1 MSQTRASR
9 SATKKVLEAN
19 LIPVN
24 VTAEEAAAAA
34 KDKADK
40 ALEDGEVL
48 TFSKDTTLSKQIY
61 DFVRPGAGENLSDE
75 ARPLFE
81 AGKAAGEFYGSV
93 SKKERNSG
101 VGKRALQEHENFQ
114 RALKHIEAVEAEN
127 KKLKANTVI
136 TIEGDEALKAVLE
149 VPTADRAEKTA
160 QQRRVIAEQIALL
173 TDPSAK
179 HAAANE
185 GEEERVARLEASLD
199 KAKAAVA
206 AAVEKTPDKPEL
218 VLALEERVAAISEA
232 LKKAK
237 DDAALTGVQAGG
249 EGLQKEAEK
258 GLEANAAKKQRTRS
272 AEAEASD
279 LVTQAALGAEMQQT
293 PKAHHPSSGEPN
305 IADPDELAAALEA
318 DAVKSKPSRGKGSGK
333 KGLVPRD
340 EAQSLAWKEARAK
353 TRKENAKAKAD
364 EQERLRKF
372 EQDHLDSDIG
382 KLVTEHAAAMKVT
395 EDKLEKAQDLLERT
409 SSKKKE
415 FNMAKKALESENASL
430 KRKLAEIEGVS
441 DEAGEAPVS
450 DNAGEAPVS
459 DEAAQASVSDEAAQA
474 SVSDEAAQLK
484 IRRLEYEIVS
494 LNRLYRNCFKVV
506 QKTADKGGDLDA
518 EAIITIFKAETA
530 KNREALPM
538 PEDLKAVVYVEPEDP
553 TKKKK
558 RKRAD
563 SDEAS
568 TA

>member
-1 MSQTRASR
+1 MTRTTR
-9 SATKKVLEAN
+9 NSATKKALEAS

-81 AGKAAGEFYGSV
+81 AGKAAGEFYGNV
-93 SKKERNSG
+93 SKKKLESDI
-101 VGKRALQEHENFQ
+101 GKRALEEHENFQ

-136 TIEGDEALKAVLE
+136 TIEGDEALKAALE

-173 TDPSAK
+173 ADPSAK

-206 AAVEKTPDKPEL
+206 TAIDKTPDKPDL
-218 VLALEERVAAISEA
+218 VLALEERVTAISEA

-279 LVTQAALGAEMQQT
+279 LVAQAALGAEMQQA
-293 PKAHHPSSGEPN
+293 PKAHLPSSGEPN

-318 DAVKSKPSRGKGSGK
+318 DAGKSKPSRGKGSGK

-340 EAQSLAWKEARAK
+340 DAQSLAWKEARAK
-353 TRKENAKAKAD
+353 TRKINAKAKAD

-382 KLVTEHAAAMKVT
+382 KLVTEHAAAMKAT
-395 EDKLEKAQDLLERT
+395 EEKLEKAQDLLERT
-409 SSKKKE
+409 SAKKKE
-415 FNMAKKALESENASL
+415 FNTAKKALESENASL
-430 KRKLAEIEGVS
+430 KRKLAEIEGGEGALAD
-441 DEAGEAPVS
+441 DEVLEVEDEEAP
-450 DNAGEAPVS
+450 
-459 DEAAQASVSDEAAQA
+459 DEAAQAP
-474 SVSDEAAQLK
+474 VSDEAAQLK

-506 QKTADKGGDLDA
+506 QKTADKGGDLDT
-518 EAIITIFKAETA
+518 EAIIAIFKAETA

-568 TA
+568 TSTA

>member
-1 MSQTRASR
+1 MTRTTR
-9 SATKKVLEAN
+9 NSATKKALEAS

-40 ALEDGEVL
+40 ALEDGKVL
-48 TFSKDTTLSKQIY
+48 TFPKDTTLSKQIY

-81 AGKAAGEFYGSV
+81 AGKAAGEFYGNV
-93 SKKERNSG
+93 SKKKLESDI
-101 VGKRALQEHENFQ
+101 GKRALEEHENFQ

-136 TIEGDEALKAVLE
+136 TIEGDEALKAALE

-173 TDPSAK
+173 ADPSAK

-206 AAVEKTPDKPEL
+206 TAIDKTPDKPDL
-218 VLALEERVAAISEA
+218 VLALEERVTAISEA

-279 LVTQAALGAEMQQT
+279 LVAQAALGAEMQQA
-293 PKAHHPSSGEPN
+293 PKAHLPSSGQPN

-318 DAVKSKPSRGKGSGK
+318 DAVKSKPSRGKGSGQ

-340 EAQSLAWKEARAK
+340 DAQALAWKEARAK
-353 TRKENAKAKAD
+353 TRKINAKAKAD

-409 SSKKKE
+409 SAKKKE
-415 FNMAKKALESENASL
+415 LNTAKKALESENANL
-430 KRKLAEIEGVS
+430 KRKLAEIEGAPLS
-441 DEAGEAPVS
+441 DK
-450 DNAGEAPVS
+450 DGEAPVS
-459 DEAAQASVSDEAAQA
+459 DEGGEAPFSDEAAQA
-474 SVSDEAAQLK
+474 PVSDEASQLK

-506 QKTADKGGDLDA
+506 QKTADKGGDLDT
-518 EAIITIFKAETA
+518 EAIISIFKAETA

-568 TA
+568 TSTA